1 VRRLR
6 KLALVSLLGIAFL
19 ALVGEVAVRT
29 FGRSMVYERDDV
41 LGWRPKADFSARLTA
56 RDQTGASYD
65 VDYSAGSYGFR
76 AFGDASA
83 GRERVLFVGDS
94 FTGDPNTSNAES
106 YFGVVAERLPV
117 EVFAIGGSGYGTL
130 QELLLVRQ
138 LAGVVKPD
146 VFVLQYCPNDLSDNS
161 FAIESRMSHV
171 RNQKNLRPYL
181 VGDAIVFRLPKRHPY
196 LLLYENSRL
205 FRKLDFELM
214 VLQFA
219 LDQRS
224 GATHDAEAIATERAA
239 SVALTTDLLSKIAA
253 AMPRGTRLITF
264 SCDTSSREETETW
277 QAIAHAAGFEAATSV
292 SEAVEAAERGGQA
305 VRIADGMHWNR
316 LGNRIA
322 GEELARVIG
331 ERRR

>member
-1 VRRLR
+1 MRRLR
-6 KLALVSLLGIAFL
+6 KLALVSLLGTALL
-19 ALVGEVAVRT
+19 ALVGELAVRT
-29 FGRSMVYERDDV
+29 FGRCMVYERDDV
-41 LGWRPKADFSARLTA
+41 LGWRPKADFSAHLTA
-56 RDQTGASYD
+56 RDQTGRAYG
-65 VDYSAGSYGFR
+65 VDYSAGPYGFR
-76 AFGDASA
+76 AFGDAS
-83 GRERVLFVGDS
+83 GQRERVLFVGDS
-94 FTGDPNTSNAES
+94 FTGDPNTSNAEA

-138 LAGVVKPD
+138 LADVVKPD

-181 VGDAIVFRLPKRHPY
+181 VGDAIVFRLPKHHPY

-214 VLQFA
+214 ALQFA
-219 LDQRS
+219 LDPRS
-224 GATHDAEAIATERAA
+224 TAPRDAEALAAERAVA
-239 SVALTTDLLSKIAA
+239 VALTTDLVAKIAA
-253 AMPRGTRLITF
+253 AMPRGTRRITF

-277 QAIAHAAGFEAATSV
+277 QAIARAAGFEAAASV
-292 SEAVEAAERGGQA
+292 SGNVEAAERSGQA
-305 VRIADGMHWNR
+305 VRLADGMHWNR

-322 GEELARVIG
+322 GEELARVIAAHG
-331 ERRR
+331 S